1 MMIFHINKQKLSA
14 ILREAID
21 ETLDTSYRG
30 YLHGEIKNR
39 VHDWDY
45 DIWDDDAQAEN
56 LKKLGKKLHRDMSD
70 FDIANGGKDTSLS
83 SEMKKLGF
91 IPLNYANMDGSSY
104 DGEVEY
110 YLIDM
115 KKIPQVKDKFQ
126 SILNFFNYK
135 CINMSYYDGQDFGYD
150 MNGVRVALE
159 PIFTEE
165 ITDTKSRVFYHAT
178 PDRNVKKILRQGLV
192 PKDRGQLGKQRPE
205 RIYLTPN
212 FDPYIIKE
220 LENENGM
227 DYTVLKVDLSS
238 QPQIK
243 LYKDPYYS
251 ENGLYTVSYIPP
263 SCISVLNPQPHKLQK
278 QRALEIDKWLE
289 ELSTSLGLDYS
300 NGRIEGQS
308 NNMEINLNVGIY
320 PSYNSY
326 YMTLKG
332 YVKKLGANGKTRKTN
347 FDYDNHVTFKSVD
360 GYGGTNQFAYE
371 EVKPLLID
379 KYLKAILTK
388 GTKRYIW

>member
-1 MMIFHINKQKLSA
+1 
-14 ILREAID
+14 
-21 ETLDTSYRG
+21 
-30 YLHGEIKNR
+30 
-39 VHDWDY
+39 
-45 DIWDDDAQAEN
+45 
-56 LKKLGKKLHRDMSD
+56 MSD
-70 FDIANGGKDTSLS
+70 FDIANGGKGTSLW

-91 IPLNYANMDGSSY
+91 IPLHYMNMDGSSY
-104 DGEVEY
+104 NGEVEY
-110 YLIDM
+110 YLIDRE
-115 KKIPQVKDKFQ
+115 KFSQVREKFQ
-126 SILNFFNYK
+126 SALNFFNYK
-135 CINMSYYDGQDFGYD
+135 CISMSLNDGQDFGYD
-150 MNGVRVALE
+150 IDGVRVALE

-165 ITDTKSRVFYHAT
+165 IADTKSRVFYHAT

-192 PKDRGQLGKQRPE
+192 PKDRGQLGKDRAE
-205 RIYLTPN
+205 RVYLTPN
-212 FDPYIIKE
+212 FDPYIINK
-220 LENENGM
+220 LEDNNGM
-227 DYTVLKVDLSS
+227 DYTVLKVGLSS
-238 QPQIK
+238 QPQIR

-289 ELSTSLGLDYS
+289 ELSTSLGLAYS

-347 FDYDNHVTFKSVD
+347 FDYANHVTFKSLD